1 MIVLIGKQVQLED
14 DLTILVNIASY
25 KDALLWK
32 TVDDCLSNASY
43 PDNIRF
49 AIVDQT
55 EIPYNIRSH
64 IHCDKISYFHFH
76 PDFSRGPCWARSIAH
91 SFYAGEDY
99 VLQIDAHTV
108 FDKGWDIYLIN
119 ALLSCQK
126 LSEKC
131 ILSSYPQ
138 KFIITE
144 TGIVKN
150 QKPNVITVFKPKVDA
165 VITSENPS
173 FSFKGYNIKSDKP
186 AIGIHVAGGFIFA
199 PGNFF
204 QEILYDPCLYFI
216 GEEQN
221 IAIRAYTH
229 GWDIYHYPGIPV
241 YHLYHSNNS
250 RPLHWDKDEDDY
262 RQIKWYT
269 LRERSRKRLADL
281 LFNNENLGVYSLG
294 KKRSLIDYSN
304 FSGINYINKKINAI

>member
-1 MIVLIGKQVQLED
+1 M
-14 DLTILVNIASY
+14 TILVNIASY

-32 TVDDCLSNASY
+32 TVDDCLSNAFYSE
-43 PDNIRF
+43 NIRF

-55 EIPYNIRSH
+55 VTPYNIRSH

-76 PDFSRGPCWARSIAH
+76 PDLSRGPCYARSIAH

-99 VLQIDAHTV
+99 VLQIDAHTI
-108 FDKGWDIYLIN
+108 FDKDWDLYLIK
-119 ALLSCQK
+119 ALNECQK
-126 LSEKC
+126 FSEKC

-138 KFIITE
+138 EFNITE
-144 TGIVKN
+144 DGIIKK
-150 QKPNVITVFKPKVDA
+150 QKPDYITVFKPKEDA
-165 VITSENPS
+165 VITNENPS
-173 FSFKGYNIKSDKP
+173 FSFRGHNIKSSTP
-186 AIGIHVAGGFIFA
+186 AVGIHVAGGFIFA

-204 QEILYDPCLYFI
+204 QEIPYDPALYFI

-250 RPLHWDKDEDDY
+250 RPLHWDKGEDTN
-262 RQIKWYT
+262 RPIKWYT
-269 LRERSRKRLADL
+269 LRDRSRKRLADL
-281 LFNNENLGVYSLG
+281 LFNNENLGVYGLG
-294 KKRSLIDYSN
+294 RTRSLIDYN
-304 FSGINYINKKINAI
+304 VLSGIDYINKKITVI